1 MKEQFRFAVSMVH
14 VEIKLTVY
22 ASGWSGVDTSSL
34 IRSLDAMRDRLQSL
48 AALPEP
54 TLAYAPFEPALS
66 F

>member
-1 MKEQFRFAVSMVH
+1 MGQKYIPLMAHNGPHWATRRV
-14 VEIKLTVY
+14 

-54 TLAYAPFEPALS
+54 TLA
-66 F
+66 